1 MLQIG
6 ARAYERALALRH
18 LFAIDGEETVD
29 VNLFWQVVSGR
40 LQHSRPEQ
48 RVEIRNVLANE
59 VVDFAIGGAPPI
71 VELFAQALAPLLRR
85 CHVADR
91 RIEPYVPI
99 VAGAIRDLATEVR
112 GRTRD
117 VPIAKRLAEEVALHV
132 VSNLGLKMIATL
144 CPIF

>member
-48 RVEIRNVLANE
+48 CVEICNVLTNE
-59 VVDFAIGGAPPI
+59 VVDFAIGGTPPI
-71 VELFAQALAPLLRR
+71 IELLAPALAPLLRR

-91 RIEPYVPI
+91 RIKPYVPI
-99 VAGAIRDLATEVR
+99 VTGTVRDFETE
-112 GRTRD
+112 
-117 VPIAKRLAEEVALHV
+117 
-132 VSNLGLKMIATL
+132 
-144 CPIF
+144 